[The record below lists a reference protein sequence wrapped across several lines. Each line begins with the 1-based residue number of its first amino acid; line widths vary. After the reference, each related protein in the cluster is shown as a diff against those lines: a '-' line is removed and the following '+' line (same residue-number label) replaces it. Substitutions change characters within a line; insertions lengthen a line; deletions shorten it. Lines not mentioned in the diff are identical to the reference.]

1 MTSTQGHPIFPVIQ
15 PKATQVH
22 TYHRDGQMW
31 FDDNGGASPVYEPN
45 SFGGPKENPACKE
58 PPLKISGNA
67 DHFDQPRTDTDF
79 IQPGKLFKLMPADA
93 QARLIENM
101 GNSLVVVPK
110 FIQER
115 MLSHIRKADAKW
127 GEKSG

>member
-93 QARLIENM
+93 QALGGRSEIYP
-101 GNSLVVVPK
+101 GTDAQPYPK
-110 FIQER
+110 GGCQV
-115 MLSHIRKADAKW
+115 
-127 GEKSG
+127 G